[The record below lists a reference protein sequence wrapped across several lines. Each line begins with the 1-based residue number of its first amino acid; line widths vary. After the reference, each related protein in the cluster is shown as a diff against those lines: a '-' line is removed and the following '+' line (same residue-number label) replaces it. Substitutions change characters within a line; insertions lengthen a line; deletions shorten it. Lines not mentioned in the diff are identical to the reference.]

1 MNALSSWPA
10 SRTDRH
16 ATALLHDS
24 AGCRIVAFTLAPGQ
38 TVPVHTSAAAVIV
51 TVLDGEGV
59 FTGAE
64 GERTLQAGESANS
77 SFDHGASAAGIDGAV
92 HAAEISSHRS
102 MSETA
107 STPSPSGK
115 RSTPP

>member
-38 TVPVHTSAAAVIV
+38 AVPVHTSAAAVIV

-64 GERTLQAGESANS
+64 GERTLQAGESAS
-77 SFDHGASAAGIDGAV
+77 YAPHEPHGMQASALGLRFLAV
-92 HAAEISSHRS
+92 I
-102 MSETA
+102 
-107 STPSPSGK
+107 TPSPSAAV
-115 RSTPP
+115 S